1 MSVQTLIQIRR
12 GLSTLWT
19 STNPTL
25 NSGEWG
31 YETDTGR
38 YKIGDGITVWTSLDY
53 SAITPDSYIAGS
65 GIGLNTGSL
74 GSTLTVSVTGIPSS
88 LVTDFN
94 TAVNSLITSASI
106 DIETIQD
113 IIGNSGVAGGFGT
126 SASYNDTT
134 GYTTIAATGLT
145 LRVVSGS
152 GISVSSSS
160 ENNNNIYTVSLSDP
174 TIQAADVTD
183 FASAV
188 SGLLP
193 SISSG
198 TNTNVVFSGNNYT
211 INVTGVSL
219 TGHTHTWSN
228 ITDAS
233 AIATTGELNYLGGV
247 TPGTGSAGK
256 VVVLDS
262 NKDITGIRNLTS
274 EGNVTVGGN
283 LIVNGTTTTVNST
296 TVDIGDNIIRVNT
309 SGLTTGGFE
318 VYDGASTKSLL
329 WDNSD
334 NRWEFSGGDVYTS
347 GNIIANNLQIG
358 SSGLVTNLN
367 ADYLDGQ
374 SGSYY
379 TDFNNLT
386 NIPDPVI
393 SGVLT
398 GDLSGS
404 GSTTLTNL
412 GNGTININAD
422 IVAGSIVNADISSSA
437 GIAVTKLAS
446 SGVTLG
452 STVINLGQTSSVI
465 DGLTRISGVN
475 SSNPVYIH
483 YAVIDGGT
491 P

>member
-19 STNPTL
+19 STNPIL
-25 NSGEWG
+25 NAGEWG
-31 YETDTGR
+31 YETNTGR

-53 SAITPDSYIAGS
+53 AAVTPDSYVAGS
-65 GIGLNTGSL
+65 GIGLTQGSL
-74 GSTLTVSVTGIPSS
+74 GSTLTVAVTGIPAS

-94 TAVNSLITSASI
+94 SAVNSLITSASI

-113 IIGNSGVAGGFGT
+113 IIGTSGVTGGFGT
-126 SASYNDTT
+126 SASYNDST
-134 GYTTIAATGLT
+134 GYTSVAATGLT

-160 ENNNNIYTVSLSDP
+160 ENNNNVYTVSLSDP

-193 SISSG
+193 AISSG
-198 TNTNVVFSGNNYT
+198 TNTNITFSGNTYT
-211 INVTGVSL
+211 VNVSGVALS
-219 TGHTHTWSN
+219 GHTHTWADL
-228 ITDAS
+228 TDVS
-233 AIATTGELNYLGGV
+233 LIATTGEIGYLGGV
-247 TPGTGSAGK
+247 TPGTASANK
-256 VVVLDS
+256 VVVLDN
-262 NKDITGIRNLTS
+262 NKDVTGLRHLTTD
-274 EGNVTVGGN
+274 GNITVGGN
-283 LIVNGTTTTVNST
+283 LVVNGTTTTVNST

-318 VYDGASTKSLL
+318 VYDGATTKSLL
-329 WDNSD
+329 WDTSD
-334 NRWEFSGGDVYTS
+334 SRWEFGGGNVYTS
-347 GNIIANNLQIG
+347 GNFIANNIQVS
-358 SSGLVTNLN
+358 SSGLVSNLN
-367 ADYLDGQ
+367 ADFLDGQ
-374 SGSYY
+374 QGSYY

-398 GDLSGS
+398 GDISGT

-412 GNGTININAD
+412 GDGTISIITS
-422 IVAGSIVNADISSSA
+422 IVAGSIVNADINSSA
-437 GIAVTKLAS
+437 GIDVTKLAS

-452 STVINLGQTSSVI
+452 STVVNLGQTTTVI
-465 DGLTRISGVN
+465 DGLTRISGV
-475 SSNPVYIH
+475 SSNNPVYIH